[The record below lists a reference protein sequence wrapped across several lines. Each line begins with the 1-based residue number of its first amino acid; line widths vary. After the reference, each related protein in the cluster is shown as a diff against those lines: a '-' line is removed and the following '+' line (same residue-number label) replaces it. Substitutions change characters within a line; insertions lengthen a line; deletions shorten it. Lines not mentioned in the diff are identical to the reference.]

1 MVQPCALN
9 VLQVPRYA
17 AAELWGG
24 GDGVCQHEVFRAQ
37 PALLVYPVCPIS
49 ITIFC
54 SCHGVREGMKVQ
66 ESPKKSGSQ
75 QWAA

>member
-1 MVQPCALN
+1 MQP
-9 VLQVPRYA
+9 QSFGG
-17 AAELWGG
+17 GG

-37 PALLVYPVCPIS
+37 PAPPVYPVCPTS

-54 SCHGVREGMKVQ
+54 RCHGVREGAKVQ